1 MAGMKVMLT
10 HFSRCFN
17 ESESHIIRGVK
28 METTK
33 PSDHHVLEYDRLNR
47 SKNKQQPEM
56 RMKSDSEDRVDYYI
70 IKNA

>member
-33 PSDHHVLEYDRLNR
+33 PSFEDVLEFVRLFRRKTNC
-47 SKNKQQPEM
+47 NV
-56 RMKSDSEDRVDYYI
+56 KSRR
-70 IKNA
+70 